1 MTPSMIENAKE
12 KDDGTFAK
20 IGMRWAV
27 SQYFNINMNAPC
39 ITEIVDTYLE
49 CIDNI
54 SFDKYIYGLYSGGRP
69 VIFTRE
75 KLQNQYADLLVV
87 SNDLEYITDLF
98 MYLYDEEFYIDESTD
113 CIYSTNFKNNIDRV
127 KLNFTGIAMEYE
139 RLCVL
144 CENEILSSD
153 KLDTIIEC
161 ITLYGYDIEKDYKYQ
176 SDDIYETASN
186 IIERLNQ
193 VFGL

>member
-1 MTPSMIENAKE
+1 MYLYYI
-12 KDDGTFAK
+12 
-20 IGMRWAV
+20 
-27 SQYFNINMNAPC
+27 NIRN
-39 ITEIVDTYLE
+39 
-49 CIDNI
+49 
-54 SFDKYIYGLYSGGRP
+54 
-69 VIFTRE
+69 
-75 KLQNQYADLLVV
+75 
-87 SNDLEYITDLF
+87 EYITDLF
-98 MYLYDEEFYIDESTD
+98 MYLYDEEFYIDTITD
-113 CIYSTNFKNNIDRV
+113 CIYSTNFKDTDRI

-144 CENEILSSD
+144 CENKILSSD

-161 ITLYGYDIEKDYKYQ
+161 ITLYGYDIERDYKYQ